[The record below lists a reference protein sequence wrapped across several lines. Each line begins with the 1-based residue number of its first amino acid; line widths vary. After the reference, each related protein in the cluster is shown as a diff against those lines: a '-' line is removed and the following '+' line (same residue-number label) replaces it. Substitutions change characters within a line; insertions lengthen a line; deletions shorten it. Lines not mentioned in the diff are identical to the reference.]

1 MDCRKRSRISCD
13 VQCHILI
20 ELFFFFNDPPPTE
33 ISTLS
38 LHDAL
43 PISSPAQVRAWLPS
57 TATDAGAPGRDDEF
71 GAGILDPV
79 GALAAAS
86 GGFPVAI
93 GDAGTSPLS
102 SGIEIRE
109 ISPGPAGAGYRMVGA
124 DGTVYGFGPAHALGN
139 APVGTASAVGLE
151 PTRAGHGYWVGDDTG
166 RGFPLRGAVSPG

>member
-1 MDCRKRSRISCD
+1 MIIFFSIIIKMY
-13 VQCHILI
+13 VLYFF
-20 ELFFFFNDPPPTE
+20 FFFFNDPPPTE

-102 SGIEIRE
+102 SGIEFRG
-109 ISPGPAGAGYRMVGA
+109 ISPGPAGAGPRTGGA
-124 DGTVYGFGPAHALGN
+124 AGTGSGLAPAPALGHPPVAA
-139 APVGTASAVGLE
+139 APA
-151 PTRAGHGYWVGDDTG
+151 
-166 RGFPLRGAVSPG
+166 LRR